1 MPSPQPGMI
10 CSRGPS
16 KSARATASDRPP
28 NPRPRPQA
36 LAVAAIEHPFG
47 AGATRVLDS
56 QSRPHIGAMNLDLSD
71 EEAAALTQEL
81 HEIVENEPLPAEGQ
95 QQACSRTVVGLRRLQ
110 QWMQASPYPIC
121 HSILRLVR
129 LEL

>member
-81 HEIVENEPLPAEGQ
+81 HEIVENEPFPPKDRNRHAAGRW
-95 QQACSRTVVGLRRLQ
+95 S
-110 QWMQASPYPIC
+110 ASGGCNNGCKPV
-121 HSILRLVR
+121 HTRFATQF
-129 LEL
+129 